1 MREIASE
8 IVIHCSP
15 DLIWQ
20 VLTETSEYPQ
30 WNPFIRRIEGALKS
44 GDRLR
49 IMVQPPGGRT
59 MTFRPRL
66 LTVDEKKEIRW
77 IGHLILPGLLDG
89 EHTLLLREQEENR
102 VLFIQKEQFQGILTP
117 LIQDKLFRNTLRGF
131 EQMNLALKDR
141 AESIFVT

>member
-1 MREIASE
+1 
-8 IVIHCSP
+8 
-15 DLIWQ
+15 
-20 VLTETSEYPQ
+20 
-30 WNPFIRRIEGALKS
+30 
-44 GDRLR
+44 
-49 IMVQPPGGRT
+49 MVQPPGGRT